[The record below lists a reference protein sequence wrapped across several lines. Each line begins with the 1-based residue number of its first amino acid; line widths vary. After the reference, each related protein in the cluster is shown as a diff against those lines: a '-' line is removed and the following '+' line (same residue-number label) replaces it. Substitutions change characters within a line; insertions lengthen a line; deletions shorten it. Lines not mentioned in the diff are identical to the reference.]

1 LASQTAE
8 AIMWTL
14 HELIA
19 YGFLFSVTVAG
30 LGMIATLAFG

>member
-1 LASQTAE
+1 ME

-14 HELIA
+14 HEFVA
-19 YGFLFSVTVAG
+19 YGFLFAVTAAG